1 MVSNLRGAG
10 FGAPEGRLIVA
21 RRFNAGFAARE
32 IPVPSGR
39 MNRLHA
45 RERSISTYGTRI
57 IRRIHPPLKWR
68 ATIRDPAGPTRTIGY
83 ILTLRSSRTE
93 VPS

>member
-39 MNRLHA
+39 MNRLDA
-45 RERSISTYGTRI
+45 RERSISTVVTARASFAAFTR
-57 IRRIHPPLKWR
+57 H
-68 ATIRDPAGPTRTIGY
+68 
-83 ILTLRSSRTE
+83 
-93 VPS
+93 